1 MSEAI
6 VAKTNV
12 KEEDILKYMKPQNDG
27 AGEQPVG
34 LAPTQITN
42 RCSETLLWHQSWAG
56 MVVQYGYIPV
66 GSSIQVNHN
75 VVWYDYSFTTS
86 RGSIMRLMIEPGT
99 KLVIS
104 DENF

>member
-1 MSEAI
+1 MSDAI
-6 VAKTNV
+6 MAKTNV
-12 KEEDILKYMKPQNDG
+12 KEEDILKYMKPQDDG
-27 AGEQPVG
+27 AGEPPVG
-34 LAPTQITN
+34 LDPTQIIN

-56 MVVQYGYIPV
+56 MVVRYGYI
-66 GSSIQVNHN
+66 GSGDSTHVDHN

-86 RGSIMRLMIEPGT
+86 RGNIMRLMVEPGT